1 MIRKG
6 IRPKG
11 ASPARRESERESAG
25 LMELRNSSQREDHS
39 TSSLGASWATCAMAG
54 ATSSSWRVSITLNLG
69 VILCESDFNSIA
81 NCGSCFSG
89 PVNRQF
95 QYRYRLPAHR
105 GKTPGAQFRL
115 DVDYIHL
122 AIQIDHIDRKSH
134 A

>member
-6 IRPKG
+6 ISPKG
-11 ASPARRESERESAG
+11 ASPARRDSDRESAG
-25 LMELRNSSQREDHS
+25 LMEPRNSSQREDQS
-39 TSSLGASWATCAMAG
+39 TSSLGASRSRTTTG
-54 ATSSSWRVSITLNLG
+54 ATSSSWRVSSTLNLG

-95 QYRYRLPAHR
+95 QYRCRLPTHR
-105 GKTPGAQFRL
+105 GKTPGAQFGL

-122 AIQIDHIDRKSH
+122 AIKIDHINRKSH